1 LKAAGAFDGHVSNGG
16 LGHALDV
23 TGENDVEEAVQGLR
37 YFGLQG
43 AARVVVTAMTLEDEG
58 AQEELSRR
66 YYAAAGDL
74 QVLFERHYEEHP
86 DEFDPPPE
94 L

>member
-1 LKAAGAFDGHVSNGG
+1 MHFEPRRRRDRLLKAAGAFDGHVSNGG
-16 LGHALDV
+16 LGRALDV

-58 AQEELSRR
+58 AARGAEPSLLRR
-66 YYAAAGDL
+66 G
-74 QVLFERHYEEHP
+74 R
-86 DEFDPPPE
+86 
-94 L
+94 